1 MMNKMIRHTLSF
13 MAVTFY
19 LLIAVGSADETD
31 VSTQEAS
38 ITVTARQLHADYEAN
53 GVAAEGRYEG
63 EVLLVTGEVK
73 TIDKA
78 AYSDD
83 VYVVLSADWPG
94 KIKCYF
100 AKSNAGQASQL
111 SKGEVITVKGMCDG
125 KFGNEVELKGCSV
138 Q

>member
-1 MMNKMIRHTLSF
+1 M
-13 MAVTFY
+13 
-19 LLIAVGSADETD
+19 
-31 VSTQEAS
+31 
-38 ITVTARQLHADYEAN
+38 
-53 GVAAEGRYEG
+53 
-63 EVLLVTGEVK
+63 K

-83 VYVVLSADWPG
+83 VYVVLADWPG

-125 KFGNEVELKGCSV
+125 KFGNEVELKDVVFNKVDFTFGLRSFTDRSSSSLAPRYICI
-138 Q
+138 